1 MANKDK
7 DKNKPTSFGDLL
19 HDVAKLRRQIEDRVG
34 LYGKE
39 LLIVEIRA
47 FFDRHPQ
54 VDGIRWSQF
63 TPYFN
68 DGEPCYF
75 SVNEPLLL
83 ITDLTEEEQQACD
96 DEFWLGSW
104 NYINSRRELFEDIPN
119 VFDEDTLRELF
130 GDHAQVTIH
139 RDGRVEVTECDHD

>member
-83 ITDLTEEEQQACD
+83 ITDLTEEEQRACD